1 MWEGIGLLF
10 IYLVSGYLNKR
21 KKDQITSDDLEQ
33 QKESTQKSVEDSG
46 FDELLLNLFSDKNN
60 SSKVESD
67 ISENG
72 ELDSEIIIK
81 DLDNIEESEDKAPIK
96 EEKPF
101 EEHVYHSKLAD
112 RKEQQLG
119 NKWNKKEDLK
129 KKFFKSPEML
139 KKAFILKE
147 ILDDPVGLKK

>member
-1 MWEGIGLLF
+1 MWEGIGLLL

-21 KKDQITSDDLEQ
+21 KKDRITSDDLEQ
-33 QKESTQKSVEDSG
+33 KKESTQKSVEDSG

-60 SSKVESD
+60 SSKLESD

-72 ELDSEIIIK
+72 ELDSETIIK
-81 DLDNIEESEDKAPIK
+81 DLNNIEEIEDKAPIK
-96 EEKPF
+96 EEKLF

>member
-1 MWEGIGLLF
+1 MWEGIGLLL

-21 KKDQITSDDLEQ
+21 KKEQ
-33 QKESTQKSVEDSG
+33 QSSISEQEQEKSKELVEDKG
-46 FDELLLNLFSDKNN
+46 IDELFLNLFSDKN
-60 SSKVESD
+60 SSSMIESD
-67 ISENG
+67 LIEDG
-72 ELDSEIIIK
+72 EFDDETFIK
-81 DLDNIEESEDKAPIK
+81 DQDKIEKSEENPPVEDKKDFK
-96 EEKPF
+96 EQ
-101 EEHVYHSKLAD
+101 VYHSKLAN

-129 KKFFKSPEML
+129 RKFFKSPEML

>member
-1 MWEGIGLLF
+1 MWEGIGLLL

-21 KKDQITSDDLEQ
+21 KKEQ
-33 QKESTQKSVEDSG
+33 QSSVSEQEQEKSKELVEDKG
-46 FDELLLNLFSDKNN
+46 FDELLLNLFSDKN
-60 SSKVESD
+60 SSSMVESD
-67 ISENG
+67 LIEDG
-72 ELDSEIIIK
+72 EFDDETFIK
-81 DLDNIEESEDKAPIK
+81 DQDKIEKSKENPPVEDKKDFK
-96 EEKPF
+96 EQ
-101 EEHVYHSKLAD
+101 VYHSKLAN

-129 KKFFKSPEML
+129 RKFFKSPEML

>member
-1 MWEGIGLLF
+1 MWEGIGLLL

-21 KKDQITSDDLEQ
+21 KKEQ
-33 QKESTQKSVEDSG
+33 QSSVSEQEQEKSKELVEDKG
-46 FDELLLNLFSDKNN
+46 FDELLLNLFSDKN
-60 SSKVESD
+60 SSSMVESD
-67 ISENG
+67 LIEDG
-72 ELDSEIIIK
+72 EFDDETFIK
-81 DLDNIEESEDKAPIK
+81 DQDKIEKSEENPPVEDKKDFK
-96 EEKPF
+96 EQ
-101 EEHVYHSKLAD
+101 VYHSKLAN

-129 KKFFKSPEML
+129 RKFFKSPEML

>member
-60 SSKVESD
+60 SSKLESD
-67 ISENG
+67 ISENR

-101 EEHVYHSKLAD
+101 EEYVYHSKLAD

>member
-1 MWEGIGLLF
+1 MWEGIGLLL

-21 KKDQITSDDLEQ
+21 KKEQ
-33 QKESTQKSVEDSG
+33 QSSVSEQEQRKSKELVEDKG
-46 FDELLLNLFSDKNN
+46 FDELLLNLFSDKN
-60 SSKVESD
+60 SSSMVESD
-67 ISENG
+67 LIEDG
-72 ELDSEIIIK
+72 EFDDETFIK
-81 DLDNIEESEDKAPIK
+81 DQDKIEKSEENPPVEDKKDFK
-96 EEKPF
+96 EQ
-101 EEHVYHSKLAD
+101 VYHSKLAN

>member
-1 MWEGIGLLF
+1 MWEGIGLLL

-21 KKDQITSDDLEQ
+21 KKEQ
-33 QKESTQKSVEDSG
+33 QSSVSEQEQEKSKELVEDKG
-46 FDELLLNLFSDKNN
+46 IDELLLNLFSDKN
-60 SSKVESD
+60 SSSMIESD
-67 ISENG
+67 LIEDG
-72 ELDSEIIIK
+72 EFDDETFIK
-81 DLDNIEESEDKAPIK
+81 DQDKIEKSKENPPVEDKKDFK
-96 EEKPF
+96 EQ
-101 EEHVYHSKLAD
+101 VYHSKLAN

-129 KKFFKSPEML
+129 RKFFKSPEML

>member
-1 MWEGIGLLF
+1 MWESIGLLLV
-10 IYLVSGYLNKR
+10 YLVSGYLNKR
-21 KKDQITSDDLEQ
+21 KKEQKSSDLEKQ
-33 QKESTQKSVEDSG
+33 QESPEELVEDKG
-46 FDELLLNLFSDKNN
+46 FDELLINLFKDNN
-60 SSKVESD
+60 SSNTLEPEILEDDVLD
-67 ISENG
+67 G
-72 ELDSEIIIK
+72 ETYIEDQK
-81 DLDNIEESEDKAPIK
+81 NIEKSEEEEIYKNEEALK
-96 EEKPF
+96 EQI
-101 EEHVYHSKLAD
+101 YHSKLAD